1 MVAAI
6 LQARVGARRL
16 PGKTL
21 IPIGEHT
28 LLGWTILAVKACPL
42 LDQVIV
48 ATTTDPGD
56 DPICALAAD
65 YGVPCFRGSEADVLD
80 RFVQC
85 AREYGVDVICRVSG
99 DSPMWSPRAGA
110 FVVEQWQSA
119 GVDYAANCIREVY
132 PLGVQ
137 AEVFSRDALEASVPL
152 ADRAADHEH
161 ATPAL
166 RRHYPRFSLLSVL
179 APPELERPQ
188 YRLCV
193 DDAEDL
199 AVVRELFD
207 RVPHPR
213 DLPPDVLDVCRY
225 LDSNPELAA
234 RNAGVVQKYKT
245 GQDVRSTVP
254 EVTMPVGYRAVT
266 VAAPAA
272 GSGA

>member
-1 MVAAI
+1 MIAAI

-28 LLGWTILAVKACPL
+28 LLGWTILAVKACPC

-48 ATTTDPGD
+48 ATTTDPND
-56 DPICALAAD
+56 DPVCAVAAD
-65 YGVPCFRGSEADVLD
+65 YGVSCFRGSEADVLD

-85 AREYGVDVICRVSG
+85 ARCFDVDVICRVSG
-99 DSPMWSPRAGA
+99 DSPMWSPWAGA
-110 FVVEQWQSA
+110 FVVEQWRNA
-119 GVDYAANCIREVY
+119 GADYASNCVREVY

-137 AEVFSRDALEASVPL
+137 AEVFSRAALEASVPL
-152 ADRAADHEH
+152 ADRPTDHEH

-193 DDAEDL
+193 DNAEDL
-199 AVVRELFD
+199 AVLRELFD
-207 RVPHPR
+207 SVPHPR
-213 DLPPDVLDVCRY
+213 DLPPDVLDVCRF
-225 LDSNPELAA
+225 LDGAPELAA
-234 RNAGVVQKYKT
+234 RNAGEVQKYKT
-245 GQDVRSTVP
+245 GQDVQSTVP
-254 EVTMPVGYRAVT
+254 EVTMPLGYCAK
-266 VAAPAA
+266 AARRLAA
-272 GSGA
+272 GAGT